1 MSWTSGERDT
11 GKAWWVAAGCA
22 LASTFGLM
30 PLLVGALPTLAVEI
44 ERDTGWARGA
54 ILGAIGVVVLM
65 GAFLGPYFGKL
76 VDQQGARRWI
86 MISQLGSG
94 LGLIGMSFVG
104 SSLGAFYAMI
114 CFAGAMAVGASPVS
128 YSKVLVPWFDKKRGI
143 ALGLSAVGVGISAI
157 GLPLITA
164 VIAEGQG
171 WQNTLAL
178 YGLCSILLAIPI
190 QWFLIRDFPQSAAPG
205 ETIYADPGEGFVKAF
220 KETWRDYPHFK
231 IIILLFVI
239 MGMAHAGIVLNMVPM
254 QEDNG
259 MSKAMAAGT
268 QSALGIALIFGR
280 LIGGI
285 LLDKFNSAKPLL
297 AGVIPALTG
306 IAMLAFV
313 TDVYLVYLA
322 AILIGLGS
330 GIENDAIPYLVSR
343 YFPQEHFAKLS
354 AAVQSTSAFALALG
368 PGIAAATHDATG
380 DYKLACLISAGLLGV
395 VCLLVLTLPGF
406 GRQGAK
412 AELQP
417 A

>member
-86 MISQLGSG
+86 LISQLGSG

-395 VCLLVLTLPGF
+395 VCLLVLKLPGF